1 MPTPLLTASTRF
13 TDQATTVIYIIPSI
27 AATNLTPTRAE
38 MTAGL
43 NITGEVNDLSGWTVE
58 SNQIVTEDLAS
69 PFESTIPGST
79 TAPKSD
85 LVLYT
90 SKNGVDIR
98 NSLPRNTVTN
108 IMFCDGG
115 DTGGNKAEV
124 YPVIVTSNGVMRNV
138 PGKTASKVKIMFAIT
153 KQPAQGVTVPA

>member
-1 MPTPLLTASTRF
+1 MPTPLLTSSTRF
-13 TDQATTVIYIIPSI
+13 TDQATTIIYVIPSI

-43 NITGEVNDLSGWTVE
+43 NITGEVNDLNGWTVE
-58 SNQIVTEDLAS
+58 SNQITTEDLAS
-69 PFESTIPGST
+69 PFESSIPGST

-90 SKNGVDIR
+90 SKTGVDIR
-98 NSLPRNTVTN
+98 NSLPRGTVTN
-108 IMFCDGG
+108 VMFCDGG
-115 DTGGNKAEV
+115 DVAGNKAEV

-138 PGKTASKVKIMFAIT
+138 VGKSASKVKIMFAIT